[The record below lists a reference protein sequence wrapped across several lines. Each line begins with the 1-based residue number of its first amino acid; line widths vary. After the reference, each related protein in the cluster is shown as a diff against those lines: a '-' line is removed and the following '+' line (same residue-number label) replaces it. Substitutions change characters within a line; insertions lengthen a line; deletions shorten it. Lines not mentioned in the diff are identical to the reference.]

1 MSEVQSIQWF
11 PGHMTRTRRQIEK
24 CLPKVDMV
32 AEILDARVPVSSRN
46 PVLQQLIRGKPRMI
60 LMNKCDMA
68 DPAETAKWVRYYKEK
83 GITALEVDCKTGRGV
98 NRFASAAREVLKD
111 RIAVWESKGMIGRPI
126 RVMVV
131 GIPNVGKSSLINK
144 LCKGA
149 KGKAEVQDRPGVTRE
164 NRWFTI
170 GGGLELMDTPGVL
183 WPKFED
189 KRVGERLAFT
199 GAVKDDILDREHL
212 AARLLECLQNKGYLP
227 KVCERYKLE
236 KEGLQE
242 LDGFGMLEKIGKKRG
257 FLVRGGEVDLER
269 TAITVLDEFRGGKIG
284 RISIEQVHE

>member
-98 NRFASAAREVLKD
+98 NRFAPAAREVLKD